1 MRELSAGL
9 TMALMLMS
17 IAAAQPAVARNEVY
31 GMHAGLALLM
41 DVYYPERPN
50 GYGVVFVGGSGW
62 HASLAYG
69 AMALKDTQPSIWA
82 PPLTKAGYTL
92 FAINHRA
99 APAFRYPAAVKDVQR
114 AVRFIRHHAGRFR
127 INPERLGAV
136 GGSSGAHLLGL
147 VAMLGEGG
155 IAEDPDPVNRQPAT
169 LEALV
174 LRAGRYDLRVR
185 PVGEAAGSFMGVAP
199 HDPESRELYA
209 RASPLAHVTRLAPST
224 LLLHGD
230 SDDVVPF
237 EQSVAMDEALR
248 HHGVPARL
256 VRVAGGEHGATFG
269 PPDSPHPQLSET
281 FKEMVAWLD
290 QHLSGPQRRSRN

>member
-1 MRELSAGL
+1 MCATLGAAGIRTFSLEAVGQAPAREP
-9 TMALMLMS
+9 TDP
-17 IAAAQPAVARNEVY
+17 AQPAWTIGPFTRAANGDPILTPRADTRFTCPVR
-31 GMHAGLALLM
+31 
-41 DVYYPERPN
+41 RPN
-50 GYGVVFVGGSGW
+50 RRVGGPGR
-62 HASLAYG
+62 L
-69 AMALKDTQPSIWA
+69 QPGCPSC
-82 PPLTKAGYTL
+82 
-92 FAINHRA
+92 A
-99 APAFRYPAAVKDVQR
+99 AAWCTFCIARRTV
-114 AVRFIRHHAGRFR
+114 GRFAGTSR
-127 INPERLGAV
+127 
-136 GGSSGAHLLGL
+136 
-147 VAMLGEGG
+147 

-169 LEALV
+169 LEAPV

-209 RASPLAHVTRLAPST
+209 RASPLAHVTRSAPST

-269 PPDSPHPQLSET
+269 SPDSPHPQLPET
-281 FKEMVAWLD
+281 FEKMVAWLD
-290 QHLSGPQRRSRN
+290 QHLSGPQTRSRN